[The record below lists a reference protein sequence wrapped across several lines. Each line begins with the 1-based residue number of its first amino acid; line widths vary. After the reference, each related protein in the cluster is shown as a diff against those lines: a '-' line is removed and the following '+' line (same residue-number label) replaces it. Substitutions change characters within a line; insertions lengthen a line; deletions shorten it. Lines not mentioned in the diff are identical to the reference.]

1 MKTILACCLSL
12 CLLLAALPAGAQN
25 DVVNSAM
32 RDELD
37 RSMKTLQLEKLEKPY
52 FIAYRT
58 QEYTGT
64 GASASLGS
72 LLYSNTSHSRFLAVE
87 MRVGDYAL
95 DNTNFVS
102 SPGFPGLSRMSPL
115 PLEDNYKELRRQI
128 WLATDAA
135 YKRALEDLSRKRAAL
150 QNRTRTEEIPD
161 FTKAQPVTLRDEP
174 PPAQVEPAAVEKM
187 VRELSALFRQM
198 PQVYSSTVSL
208 SVNNVVTRQIDSE
221 GTSFVRATPEVTF
234 RAVATTQAPDGMPLE
249 DFVTA
254 YGRSIS
260 DLPSQE
266 ELARRIRELGAHLA
280 QLRAAPLPDRYIGPV
295 LFEGQAAAELFG
307 RVFAPNLLARRRP
320 ISDNARFES
329 MAENPFLD
337 KLGARV
343 LPDAF
348 DVVDAPTRDTYE
360 DARLYGSYRIDDDG
374 VPARDTTLVQKGIL
388 KTLLSTRVPVR
399 GVLESNGHRRGS
411 GPAASNL
418 IVTTGKG
425 LSDDELR
432 AELMRLV
439 KQRGLDYGVVVRR
452 LTYSSRSVAQV
463 PLAAMAFSGAGG
475 SESVILV
482 FKVFPDGHEELVRN
496 VEFSGITN
504 TDFKDI
510 AAASKTASIYT
521 TSSGGEVVSFRVPSL
536 LFDDV
541 TIKKPS
547 GEIPKPPVAG
557 SPLADST
564 DAKNGGGDHSQH

>member
-547 GEIPKPPVAG
+547 GEIPKPP
-557 SPLADST
+557 
-564 DAKNGGGDHSQH
+564 